1 MQIKEYIMYHEDE
14 ILHLYAST
22 GSALLNAVLDRFSH
36 VRQIVLAMATPKKP
50 LRFIGHWACGKCPR
64 PAARLSENLISGCI
78 SE

>member
-36 VRQIVLAMATPKKP
+36 VRQIVLTMDNPQKTIAFYRSLG
-50 LRFIGHWACGKCPR
+50 LREM
-64 PAARLSENLISGCI
+64 S
-78 SE
+78 